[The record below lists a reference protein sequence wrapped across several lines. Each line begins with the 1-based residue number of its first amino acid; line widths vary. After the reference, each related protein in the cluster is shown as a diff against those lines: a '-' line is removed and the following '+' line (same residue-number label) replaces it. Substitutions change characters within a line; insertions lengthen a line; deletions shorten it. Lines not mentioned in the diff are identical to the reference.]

1 MAAAP
6 TPTNNHVA
14 EAVKTVKDTSLSP
27 EDVAKRI
34 VHTCRKLADI
44 GHAGREADSDNT
56 ELEWM
61 TFLDGLWY
69 AMIEIALQDSALHDR
84 LAGILLAIEA
94 TRAEPDD
101 FRRWGNEYKW
111 TSLPG
116 WGLAARESMNG
127 GHTFYVSAA
136 TIPMTRS
143 FLLVAVGTEVMGD
156 GGEWYRD
163 HDDPEIYAAL
173 AGDPPSDSAPSRAAA
188 RARSRWLN
196 MNTFMAR
203 LWALGAW
210 DCAFYG
216 ISTMRMC
223 LEPYSLPPETRE
235 RETNDPEELDVEVA
249 SVWVRVAGKKMYEC
263 REIWGPKG
271 NPDWNPHA
279 GAPGSSGGTWDGVD
293 GYHPER
299 WAHWKGIFKK
309 ISEGEGRR
317 NMVEAARAAVD
328 AMESVEKDTA

>member
-6 TPTNNHVA
+6 TPTNSYVA
-14 EAVKTVKDTSLSP
+14 EAVKAVKDTSLSL

-34 VHTCRKLADI
+34 VQTSRELADVR
-44 GHAGREADSDNT
+44 GREAGSDNT
-56 ELEWM
+56 VPEWM
-61 TFLDGLWY
+61 DFLDGLWY
-69 AMIEIALQDSALHDR
+69 AIIEIALQDSALHDR
-84 LAGILLAIEA
+84 LVGILLAIEA

-116 WGLAARESMNG
+116 WSLAARESMN
-127 GHTFYVSAA
+127 
-136 TIPMTRS
+136 
-143 FLLVAVGTEVMGD
+143 GTEVMGD

-173 AGDPPSDSAPSRAAA
+173 AGDPPSDSDPSRAAA

-196 MNTFMAR
+196 INTFMAR
-203 LWALGAW
+203 LWAVGAW

-223 LEPYSLPPETRE
+223 LEPYSLPAETRE
-235 RETNDPEELDVEVA
+235 RETDDPEELDVEVA
-249 SVWVRVAGKKMYEC
+249 SVWVCVAGKKMYEC

-271 NPDWNPHA
+271 NPNWNPHA

-293 GYHPER
+293 GYHPDR
-299 WAHWKGIFKK
+299 WALWKAIFKK

-317 NMVEAARAAVD
+317 NMIEATKAAVE
-328 AMESVEKDTA
+328 AMESVEKETAQSADQA